1 MFPMLV
7 SDKEDEPSP
16 IWSLRTT
23 IFPSTSSQICERLM
37 EPNVPQ
43 RRKLKENVN
52 GYDIIKRITFSLLHS
67 CNCLLVGFEK
77 EHSAH

>member
-1 MFPMLV
+1 
-7 SDKEDEPSP
+7 
-16 IWSLRTT
+16 
-23 IFPSTSSQICERLM
+23 M